1 MKKIFQSD
9 VFAIGLAIFS
19 MFFGAGNLMYPI
31 KVGIDSGDKII
42 LGMSGFLI
50 TAIIL
55 PLLGLLAMILFEGDY
70 KAFFF
75 RLGKIPG
82 SLILLICILIVGPL
96 IAIPR
101 IVTLSYTMMSPFI
114 PHVSLVVFTVFF
126 LGLTF
131 VCTFRESK
139 IVNLLGTYISPALL
153 VSLSIIIIKGFLT
166 GKDMIHA
173 DISYFNAFKINFW
186 RGYETLDLLGAI
198 FFSSVVLHI
207 LKKTYLLRQAQ
218 DERKMNTKKLAFI
231 GLQAGLIGISLLAL
245 VYIGMSNLGLFHG
258 FGLQGINS
266 GELFREVSFRVLGV
280 YGAAIIATAVIMACL
295 STAIALAVVV
305 AEFVQNDLF
314 QNKLSYVNSLI
325 IVLLSCVPLSLYGL
339 DTVLKLT
346 GGAITY
352 IGYPILITLTL
363 LNIVYKLF
371 NFKPVKIPVLIIGIL
386 ALISYFA

>member
-1 MKKIFQSD
+1 MKKVFQSD
-9 VFAIGLAIFS
+9 VLAIGLAIFS

-42 LGMSGFLI
+42 FGMSGFLI

-75 RLGKIPG
+75 RLGEIPG
-82 SLILLICILIVGPL
+82 KLILLICILIVGPL

-114 PHVSLVVFTVFF
+114 PNISLVIFTALF

-131 VCTFRESK
+131 ICTYRESK
-139 IVNLLGTYISPALL
+139 IVNLLGKYISPALL

-166 GKDMIHA
+166 GTNMIQTS
-173 DISYFNAFKINFW
+173 ITPFNAFKENFW

-207 LKKTYLLRQAQ
+207 LKKVYIGA
-218 DERKMNTKKLAFI
+218 DSKKLAFV
-231 GLQAGLIGISLLAL
+231 GFQAGVIGISLLAL
-245 VYIGMSNLGLFHG
+245 VYIGMSNLGLYHG
-258 FGLQGINS
+258 LGLEGINS

-305 AEFVQNDLF
+305 AEFAQVDLF
-314 QNKLSYVNSLI
+314 KNKINYAHSLI

-339 DTVLKLT
+339 DAVLKLT
-346 GGAITY
+346 GGVITY
-352 IGYPILITLTL
+352 VGYPILITLTL
-363 LNIVYKLF
+363 LNIAYKLF
-371 NFKPVKIPVLIIGIL
+371 NFKPVKLPVLIVGTL
-386 ALISYFA
+386 ALISYFL